1 MPESPR
7 HPPASGGA
15 ALAERLPVATLE
27 VDAEGLLSWA
37 NASFARLTAIRPGEA
52 DGLGWFAALPLE
64 SRPAL
69 LSALALR
76 RDFDLS
82 IRLLRADGVKA
93 WVEFCARW
101 QADRQAFIAVC
112 IDVTTSQ
119 VRELAARGEAE
130 QFRLVA
136 NNVPVLIAYYDAASN
151 RCRFANRRYAETFGH
166 DERSILGLTVPQV
179 IGEEAARKIQPQVDH
194 VLANKASVNYERHL
208 TAADGTR
215 RWIEVH
221 LLPHLDLEGTPI
233 GAFVLISDITKYR
246 VAESTVRESEERLAK
261 FMQASVEGIVFHRD
275 GLITDVNPPLL
286 QLLGYTPGEMLGR
299 STLDFIAADHRE
311 RVVAV
316 IASGHEITYE
326 SMVVHKD
333 GTRIPVEFIV
343 RTMLYQTE
351 RLRMTIVRDLRDRQA
366 ALARIHYLAHHDA
379 LTGLPNR
386 GSFLERV
393 EEATV
398 QAAASGHTLALLFV
412 DIDHFK
418 RVNDS
423 LGHLAGD
430 ALLQV
435 VALRITGALR
445 STDLVARFAGDEF
458 VVLLGG
464 EQRHADI
471 KEVADKLLGVI
482 EAPIELDGREISV
495 TPSIGV
501 ALYPQ
506 DGDTPAEL
514 LKHADT
520 AMYHAKAKGRAQC
533 LFFEPA
539 MARAAYDALVMESE
553 LAQALQQ
560 GQFVLFFQPQVQ
572 LSDGALGGY
581 EALVRWQHPQRGL
594 LSPNDFIPVA
604 EERRLMLGIGHW
616 VLSESLRHA
625 LDWRRRGLTDARVG
639 VNLSTMQF
647 QAAGFVELVEQ
658 VLAEHGADGSCLELE
673 LTERM
678 LMDDLD
684 AVRGTLERLRARGIR
699 IAVDDFGTGYTS
711 LARLKDLAVDR
722 LKIDRSFIKD
732 LPGDRGS
739 AAITDAIIRM
749 ARGLELDV
757 VAEGVETPEQLAW
770 LAAHGCGTA
779 QGHLITP
786 AMDAAHFEAWLRSPQ
801 PQAANGV
808 VRTSLASAAGPS
820 PAS

>member
-1 MPESPR
+1 
-7 HPPASGGA
+7 
-15 ALAERLPVATLE
+15 
-27 VDAEGLLSWA
+27 
-37 NASFARLTAIRPGEA
+37 
-52 DGLGWFAALPLE
+52 
-64 SRPAL
+64 
-69 LSALALR
+69 
-76 RDFDLS
+76 
-82 IRLLRADGVKA
+82 
-93 WVEFCARW
+93 
-101 QADRQAFIAVC
+101 
-112 IDVTTSQ
+112 
-119 VRELAARGEAE
+119 
-130 QFRLVA
+130 
-136 NNVPVLIAYYDAASN
+136 
-151 RCRFANRRYAETFGH
+151 
-166 DERSILGLTVPQV
+166 
-179 IGEEAARKIQPQVDH
+179 
-194 VLANKASVNYERHL
+194 
-208 TAADGTR
+208 
-215 RWIEVH
+215 
-221 LLPHLDLEGTPI
+221 
-233 GAFVLISDITKYR
+233 
-246 VAESTVRESEERLAK
+246 
-261 FMQASVEGIVFHRD
+261 
-275 GLITDVNPPLL
+275 
-286 QLLGYTPGEMLGR
+286 
-299 STLDFIAADHRE
+299 
-311 RVVAV
+311 
-316 IASGHEITYE
+316 
-326 SMVVHKD
+326 
-333 GTRIPVEFIV
+333 
-343 RTMLYQTE
+343 
-351 RLRMTIVRDLRDRQA
+351 
-366 ALARIHYLAHHDA
+366 
-379 LTGLPNR
+379 
-386 GSFLERV
+386 
-393 EEATV
+393 
-398 QAAASGHTLALLFV
+398 
-412 DIDHFK
+412 
-418 RVNDS
+418 
-423 LGHLAGD
+423 
-430 ALLQV
+430 LLQV

-445 STDLVARFAGDEF
+445 STDLLARFAGDEF

-581 EALVRWQHPQRGL
+581 EALVRWQHQQRGL

-604 EERRLMLGIGHW
+604 EERRLMLGIGRW

-770 LAAHGCGTA
+770 LAAQGCGTV

-801 PQAANGV
+801 PQATGGV
-808 VRTSLASAAGPS
+808 VRTSSASAAGSS